1 MPWVRMDVRCG
12 MHAGAMPTD
21 VPPPPSSV
29 PLCPADGMPMTQTIV
44 GWRCPIC
51 GASGASL
58 AA

>member
-1 MPWVRMDVRCG
+1 
-12 MHAGAMPTD
+12 MHAGAMPSD

-29 PLCPADGMPMTQTIV
+29 PVCPVDGMPMTQTIV